1 MSRQPHK
8 QLSMVI
14 DEVAVGRLPDVALPS
29 GYVMRAYRTGDAASW
44 ADTLRMGG
52 FTEWTEDR
60 VLQYLDDPE
69 RRAGSCVVEHNG
81 EIVAATFA
89 SLTPPSPPLWM
100 DVPSAEA
107 PAFAGM
113 TEVVRS
119 EGDACEGRRGCSAA
133 EDGFETRP
141 YVGVLDFVV
150 THPDHRG
157 KGLGR
162 ATCTSVA
169 KFLVGQRG
177 QRTVGLQTDDWRLPA
192 LHIYLTMGF
201 KPVMNRDDMPERWAA
216 VYHLLKEAGYDH
228 S

>member
-14 DEVAVGRLPDVALPS
+14 DEVAIGRLPDVALPS

-89 SLTPPSPPLWM
+89 TLTRASPHLWM
-100 DVPSAEA
+100 DVSSAEA

-119 EGDACEGRRGCSAA
+119 EGDACEARRGCPK
-133 EDGFETRP
+133 FE
-141 YVGVLDFVV
+141 VGLLDFVV

-169 KFLVGQRG
+169 KFLVGHRAQHRG
-177 QRTVGLQTDDWRLPA
+177 HQSVGLQTDDWRLPA

-201 KPVMNRDDMPERWAA
+201 KPVMNRDDMPERWAS